1 MKLQINKNNDFIF
14 VDDLIKANFKKEDIY
29 RFIKQNDYERIEHGV
44 YSKKD
49 SFIDSLFI
57 LYKKVPHLVFSH
69 EEALYHYGLIDHE
82 PSKTTITVYSG
93 YNKSR
98 LNNRGIKVFTVK
110 KELVDLG
117 KTFVKDEY
125 NYLIPMYDLER
136 TIVDLIRSR
145 TYFEIEDF
153 KSALK
158 NYSRR
163 NDKDLS
169 KLFEYAKKFKVDK
182 IIKEYLEILL

>member
-1 MKLQINKNNDFIF
+1 M
-14 VDDLIKANFKKEDIY
+14 Y
-29 RFIKQNDYERIEHGV
+29 Y
-44 YSKKD
+44 
-49 SFIDSLFI
+49 
-57 LYKKVPHLVFSH
+57 
-69 EEALYHYGLIDHE
+69 YGLIDHE
-82 PSKTTITVYSG
+82 TSKTTITVYSG

-145 TYFEIEDF
+145 TYFE
-153 KSALK
+153 
-158 NYSRR
+158 N
-163 NDKDLS
+163 
-169 KLFEYAKKFKVDK
+169 
-182 IIKEYLEILL
+182 